1 MRVKQFLWVVFLFG
15 SSLSPAAAQT
25 EQTDPIQCWW
35 RTSTGAVRMGETFSL
50 VLTCAVVEND
60 AAKVVVDQA
69 KLEPSVIQLAP
80 FEVVAGSGHGADLHS
95 GDRRF
100 FQYEYRLRLIAENS
114 FGKDITF
121 PETKVS
127 YHVQSRVAQGA
138 AIQGRDQSYV
148 LPAHSVRVLSL
159 VPTDATDIRDTT
171 AETFADVDQRAF
183 RANLLIV
190 IGGVLFALAGLM
202 ALLALIRLVSKYRK
216 PSTATDRLVTDGA
229 ILRGVG
235 RELAAV
241 QRARNDGGWT
251 PALAGRALAAIRVAA
266 AYAVGRKV
274 SRAAQST
281 VASRQA
287 ADASQQAVKTRHSP
301 VTDFEMPASGPL
313 SDEGRFIVNVGWPR
327 SKPIAV
333 SGSVTSQVVAAAIAR
348 GASPSR
354 TALLQGLEEAL
365 NRLTI
370 AQYGREAAMDDAALD
385 ESVAAGLRALRRLKI
400 DQLWLMKRFTRQ
412 RLTPEVENRA
422 WSR

>member
-1 MRVKQFLWVVFLFG
+1 MLRRLVLALALVIVVCAL
-15 SSLSPAAAQT
+15 AAAQT

-35 RTSTGAVRMGETFSL
+35 RTSSGAVRVGETFSL

-60 AAKVVVDQA
+60 AAKVIVDQG

-80 FEVVAGSGHGADLHS
+80 FEVTSGSHGADLRT
-95 GDRRF
+95 DERRF
-100 FQYEYRLRLIAENS
+100 FQYEYRVRLIAENL
-114 FGKDITF
+114 FGKDIAL

-138 AIQGRDQSYV
+138 AIESRDRAYV
-148 LPAHSVRVLSL
+148 LPPQSVRVLSL

-171 AETFADVDQRAF
+171 GETFTDVDQRTF
-183 RANLLIV
+183 RANLLVV

-202 ALLALIRLVSKYRK
+202 ALLALVRLVSRYRK

-235 RELAAV
+235 RELSAV
-241 QRARNDGGWT
+241 QHARNDGGWT
-251 PALAGRALAAIRVAA
+251 PALAARALAAIRVAA

-274 SRAAQST
+274 ARAAQST

-287 ADASQQAVKTRHSP
+287 EDASHQAVRTRHSP
-301 VTDFEMPASGPL
+301 ETNYEMPVTGPL

-333 SGSVTSQVVAAAIAR
+333 SGSVTSQVVANAIAR

-354 TALLQGLEEAL
+354 TALLEAL
-365 NRLTI
+365 EQALTRFTT
-370 AQYGREAAMDDAALD
+370 AQYGRDAALDDAALD
-385 ESVAAGLRALRRLKI
+385 ESLSAGVRALRTLKI
-400 DQLWLMKRFTRQ
+400 EQLWVMKRFARQ
-412 RLTPEVENRA
+412 RSVSEVENRA